1 MEPLHFKR
9 NHCVSRRHGTLQLI
23 EVSLS
28 GFMVLVEL
36 ERLSNQRLVP
46 WSNKQAL
53 LWRLKQETNF
63 WHQLFLN
70 TTTLHHAG
78 MAHCTAAQWGFII
91 RIYGRGRAGKIE
103 QTTMRLVAISKHK
116 QTNNLLKPNIYKGFI
131 MDPLY
136 FKHNHCVSRRHGTL
150 QLSEVSL
157 SGFMVVVELERLSN
171 QPWGWWRFPVVWH
184 KEWSLPCR
192 QH

>member
-1 MEPLHFKR
+1 MCINKYYYLKKSMDLKVYLWKGYSILHKVIQVRQPVTPGGQVDPLHWKL
-9 NHCVSRRHGTLQLI
+9 NHCASSRHGALQFS

-28 GFMVLVEL
+28 GFMVVVEL
-36 ERLSNQRLVP
+36 ERLSIHLWWFLNQP
-46 WSNKQAL
+46 NKQAS

-103 QTTMRLVAISKHK
+103 QPTMRLVAISCCLT
-116 QTNNLLKPNIYKGFI
+116 QGVVIAMPT
-131 MDPLY
+131 
-136 FKHNHCVSRRHGTL
+136 TL
-150 QLSEVSL
+150 TTK
-157 SGFMVVVELERLSN
+157 RL
-171 QPWGWWRFPVVWH
+171 
-184 KEWSLPCR
+184 
-192 QH
+192 